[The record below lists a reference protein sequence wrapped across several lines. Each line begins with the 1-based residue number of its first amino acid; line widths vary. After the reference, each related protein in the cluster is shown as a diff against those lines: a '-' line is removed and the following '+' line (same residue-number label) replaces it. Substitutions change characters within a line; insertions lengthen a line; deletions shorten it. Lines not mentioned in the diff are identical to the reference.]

1 MIDTFRQVTKQ
12 LEVIEARL
20 ETALGRGEGDRGVGG
35 GLQDHQGPEREE
47 DKQGEG
53 THQTVKEGLDNR
65 KDVTEKVEEG
75 QAGPRW
81 QDEEG
86 DEGERGDGEGEG
98 DEEQVVTNNRR
109 MKKRVRV
116 IEEENKEE
124 EDEKVERV
132 GRAGEGDNLRLR
144 LTSDQCNVAE

>member
-1 MIDTFRQVTKQ
+1 M
-12 LEVIEARL
+12 IEARL

-47 DKQGEG
+47 NKQGEG

-65 KDVTEKVEEG
+65 KDVTEKVEKR
-75 QAGPRW
+75 QAGPRL

-86 DEGERGDGEGEG
+86 DEGERGYGEGE
-98 DEEQVVTNNRR
+98 EEEVVTNNRR

-124 EDEKVERV
+124 EEVGKVERV
-132 GRAGEGDNLRLR
+132 GRSGEGDNLRLR
-144 LTSDQCNVAE
+144 LTTALLLNELV

>member
-1 MIDTFRQVTKQ
+1 M
-12 LEVIEARL
+12 IEARL

-35 GLQDHQGPEREE
+35 GLQDHQGPERKE

-65 KDVTEKVEEG
+65 KDVTEKVEKR
-75 QAGPRW
+75 QAGPRL
-81 QDEEG
+81 QDEEGDEEG
-86 DEGERGDGEGEG
+86 DEGERGYGEGE
-98 DEEQVVTNNRR
+98 EEEVVTNNRR

-124 EDEKVERV
+124 EVGKVERV
-132 GRAGEGDNLRLR
+132 GRSGEGDNLRLR
-144 LTSDQCNVAE
+144 LTTALLLNELV

>member
-1 MIDTFRQVTKQ
+1 M
-12 LEVIEARL
+12 IEARL
-20 ETALGRGEGDRGVGG
+20 ETALARGEGDTGVGG

-47 DKQGEG
+47 NKPGEG
-53 THQTVKEGLDNR
+53 NHQTVKEGLDNR
-65 KDVTEKVEEG
+65 KDVTEKVEKR
-75 QAGPRW
+75 QAGPRL
-81 QDEEG
+81 QYEEG

>member
-1 MIDTFRQVTKQ
+1 M
-12 LEVIEARL
+12 IEARL

-65 KDVTEKVEEG
+65 KDVTEKVEKR
-75 QAGPRW
+75 QAGPRL

-86 DEGERGDGEGEG
+86 DEGERGYGEGE
-98 DEEQVVTNNRR
+98 EEEVVTNNRR

-124 EDEKVERV
+124 EVGKGERV
-132 GRAGEGDNLRLR
+132 GRSSEGDNLRLR
-144 LTSDQCNVAE
+144 LITALLLNELF

>member
-53 THQTVKEGLDNR
+53 THQAVKEGLDNR
-65 KDVTEKVEEG
+65 KDVTEKVEKR
-75 QAGPRW
+75 QAGPRL

-86 DEGERGDGEGEG
+86 DEGERGYGEGE
-98 DEEQVVTNNRR
+98 EEEVVTNNRR

>member
-1 MIDTFRQVTKQ
+1 M
-12 LEVIEARL
+12 IEARL

-65 KDVTEKVEEG
+65 KDVTEKVEKR
-75 QAGPRW
+75 QAGPRL

-86 DEGERGDGEGEG
+86 DEGERGNGEGE
-98 DEEQVVTNNRR
+98 EEEVVTNNRR

-124 EDEKVERV
+124 EEVGKVERV
-132 GRAGEGDNLRLR
+132 GRSGEGDNLRLR
-144 LTSDQCNVAE
+144 LITALLLNELV

>member
-1 MIDTFRQVTKQ
+1 M
-12 LEVIEARL
+12 IEARL
-20 ETALGRGEGDRGVGG
+20 ETALGRGESDRGVGG

-65 KDVTEKVEEG
+65 KDVTEKVEKR
-75 QAGPRW
+75 QAGPRL

-86 DEGERGDGEGEG
+86 DEGERGYGEGE
-98 DEEQVVTNNRR
+98 EEEVVTNNRR

-124 EDEKVERV
+124 EVGKGERV
-132 GRAGEGDNLRLR
+132 GRSSEGDNLRLR
-144 LTSDQCNVAE
+144 LITALLLNELF